1 MVDGT
6 MNAGATETL
15 DTSRLYLLAC
25 LPIPRQETLLS
36 QDEELRSRLYDTV
49 SRLAEIVTIGRLE
62 CRPDR
67 EAAELCYR
75 RLKEIDNKN
84 S

>member
-36 QDEELRSRLYDTV
+36 HHCELT
-49 SRLAEIVTIGRLE
+49 
-62 CRPDR
+62 C
-67 EAAELCYR
+67 
-75 RLKEIDNKN
+75 
-84 S
+84 